1 MSYQVLARKYRP
13 RNFSELVGQ
22 ESVAR
27 ALRHALEQNRLH
39 HAYLFTG
46 TRGVGKTT
54 LGRILARCLNC
65 ETGVTADPCG
75 QCNACQAISEGRF
88 IDLIEVDAAS
98 RTKVE
103 DTRDL
108 LENVQ
113 YAPAVGRFK
122 VYLIDEVHMLSS
134 SSFNALLKTLEEPP
148 PHVKFILATTDPQKL
163 PITVLSRCL
172 QFNLRMLPADLIA
185 GHLTALLNEE
195 KIAFEAPALQLIG
208 RAAAGSMRDAL
219 SLTDQ
224 AIAFGNASVN
234 ETSVRELL
242 GSVDR
247 DHVLKLLTAL
257 ATAKPEAV
265 LDAADE
271 IFAFHPD
278 ATGLLDELIS
288 CFHQLVVAQLV
299 PQRSDGR
306 LDAWVGRFRPEQ
318 LQLYYDIALKGRDDL
333 VRAAD
338 GKAALEMLLLRML
351 LFSPSGVL
359 TEVPVELP
367 ASEAGAAIPKKPE
380 APVAA
385 PDIVSA
391 APLAPVATAP
401 DTEVSDAASFAAT
414 APPASFAIVT
424 QQGPDPALTEAGEM
438 AADSEPAVDQKAS
451 QKTVQAEVVS
461 VQDAPLAMV
470 PPLSLEQTTSVDLP
484 DMADEPLSSD
494 QVKLNDWWCD
504 VLPRLGLGG
513 SLLSLANQAELHA
526 RMDNQWTLAVSDD
539 QKMWVDN
546 ERSQELME
554 AASAYFG
561 KPVKVTWEFVERV
574 QDSPSLRAQRQQE
587 QRRRESRE
595 AVFADP
601 VVQELIEVLDAH
613 VDEASIQP
621 LNEETTHGI

>member
-22 ESVAR
+22 ESVSR

-39 HAYLFTG
+39 HAYLFSG

-65 ETGVTADPCG
+65 ETGVTAEPCG

-185 GHLTALLNEE
+185 SHLTSLLTQEN
-195 KIAFEAPALQLIG
+195 IAFDAPALQLIG

-224 AIAFGNASVN
+224 AIAFGNASVSEN
-234 ETSVRELL
+234 SVRELL

-247 DHVLKLLTAL
+247 EHVLKLLTAL
-257 ATAKPEAV
+257 ATAEPSTV
-265 LDAADE
+265 LASVDE
-271 IFAFHPD
+271 IFGFHPD
-278 ATGLLDELIS
+278 AVALLDELVS
-288 CFHQLVVAQLV
+288 SFHQLAVTQLV
-299 PQRSDGR
+299 PQRGDYR
-306 LDAWVGRFRPEQ
+306 LSQWVSQYRPEQ
-318 LQLYYDIALKGRDDL
+318 LQLYYDIALKGRAD
-333 VRAAD
+333 VVGAAD

-351 LFSPSGVL
+351 LFSPKGVL
-359 TEVPVELP
+359 TEVPITLP
-367 ASEAGAAIPKKPE
+367 PTEQGAAEQKK
-380 APVAA
+380 
-385 PDIVSA
+385 
-391 APLAPVATAP
+391 PLAPAEAPAIEESAVEQKAETKVDMAQLEQVADVPPVTDEFAEP
-401 DTEVSDAASFAAT
+401 ESSEANKVEVPSNPVQVTEDEPMGAAELST
-414 APPASFAIVT
+414 VH
-424 QQGPDPALTEAGEM
+424 TE
-438 AADSEPAVDQKAS
+438 DITKPAVHS
-451 QKTVQAEVVS
+451 E
-461 VQDAPLAMV
+461 
-470 PPLSLEQTTSVDLP
+470 
-484 DMADEPLSSD
+484 
-494 QVKLNDWWCD
+494 LNDWWCD
-504 VLPRLGLGG
+504 VLPRLGLEG
-513 SLLSLANQAELHA
+513 SLLSLAAQAELQE
-526 RMDNQWTLAVSDD
+526 RTDNHWLLAVPPE
-539 QKMWVDN
+539 QAMWAN
-546 ERSQELME
+546 QERSQSLMG
-554 AASAYFG
+554 AASQYFG
-561 KPVKVTWEFVERV
+561 KPIKVSWHFVEGV
-574 QDSPSLRAQRQQE
+574 NDSPVLRE
-587 QRRRESRE
+587 QRRQQARLQASRE

-601 VVQELIEVLDAH
+601 NVQQLIQTFGAQIDESSIKPLD
-613 VDEASIQP
+613 
-621 LNEETTHGI
+621 EETAHGI